1 MSSLLIKNKMGLRSY
16 FQNRI
21 LQKKELENVRKKD
34 IKNLLSMKSL
44 LALISVDTNEEKEV
58 WKRYFENI
66 SSNFEKVDVLFYVV
80 KKSVN
85 PIEDE
90 KEEDTIYTHQLNLSG
105 SLKNN
110 NRTDVYT
117 DYSYDLIIDINFD
130 DIYILNYMFV
140 KSVASLKVCAE
151 QRTRH
156 HQVSDLLIKTDLAE
170 EKQKLYIDQI
180 FYYLQQIN
188 ANGHSKT

>member
-66 SSNFEKVDVLFYVV
+66 SSNFEKVDVLFYVA

-85 PIEDE
+85 SIEDD
-90 KEEDTIYTHQLNLSG
+90 KEEDTIYAHQLNLSG

-117 DYSYDLIIDINFD
+117 DYPYDLIIDINFD

-151 QRTRH
+151 QRVRH

-170 EKQKLYIDQI
+170 KKQKLYIDQI

-188 ANGHSKT
+188 ANGYSKT